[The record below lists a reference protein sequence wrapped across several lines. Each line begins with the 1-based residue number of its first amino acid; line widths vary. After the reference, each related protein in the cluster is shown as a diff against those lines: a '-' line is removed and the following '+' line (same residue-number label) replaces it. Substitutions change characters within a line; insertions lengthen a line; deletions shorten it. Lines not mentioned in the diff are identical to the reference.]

1 MSIASPP
8 RSLTMIPAWWNTPPA
23 SWNTSLTSIPRA
35 TSSFLAWIC
44 TALAFA
50 VPVNAARRAMEGAL
64 RGS

>member
-1 MSIASPP
+1 
-8 RSLTMIPAWWNTPPA
+8 MIPAWWNTPPA
-23 SWNTSLTSIPRA
+23 SWDTSLTSIPRA